1 MELMWGEDF
10 EVLADVSKSVLAHH
24 SPLEDRTQQVPLAQQ
39 VAQFAELGW
48 LGLGDP
54 LGVDPDS
61 PTLATIAGIFV
72 EVGRALAATGLLELT
87 VARDAALAAGSE
99 SGATLAKAIEAGEQI
114 VVGVFD
120 AAIWNGTAG
129 ERNGVVTGQ
138 IPAVDWADEADSFLV
153 YLTGATPRLALV
165 PAQAV
170 RREAMP
176 NLGGHNWSVLHFD
189 EVALADVQ
197 VIAEGEAAT
206 AAVRLAVQR
215 RDVLRAA
222 QVYGAGLR
230 LLEMTV
236 RYAGERR
243 QFGGPIGRF
252 QAVQYLCT
260 DIAVG
265 AHLTSAHVRAA
276 AAELDAGR
284 DPQLHLGLLRKQAA
298 KTALEMV
305 HCAHEVHA
313 GIGYMVESNVHLFTN
328 YAKRW
333 QYDFGSSASNDAA
346 VVQALSTSVWGA
358 PA

>member
-24 SPLEDRTQQVPLAQQ
+24 SPLEDRTRQTSVADQ

-54 LGVDPDS
+54 LGLDPES
-61 PTLATIAGIFV
+61 PGLGTIAAIHV
-72 EVGRALAATGLLELT
+72 EVGRSLAATPLLELGL
-87 VARDAALAAGSE
+87 ARDAALA
-99 SGATLAKAIEAGEQI
+99 TDTEAGAALAEMIGEGEQV
-114 VVGVFD
+114 VVGVLDD
-120 AAIWNGTAG
+120 ATWQGSVREQDGAL
-129 ERNGVVTGQ
+129 VGQ
-138 IPAVDWADEADSFLV
+138 VSPVDWAEDAHSFLV
-153 YLTGATPRLALV
+153 QVGGPSPCLVLV
-165 PAQAV
+165 PADAV
-170 RREAMP
+170 RRDSLP
-176 NLGGHNWSVLHFD
+176 NIGGHAWSTLHFD
-189 EVALADVQ
+189 QVPVAGLHVIATGEVAV
-197 VIAEGEAAT
+197 EAA
-206 AAVRLAVQR
+206 RLAIQR

-230 LLEMTV
+230 LVEMTV

-265 AHLTSAHVRAA
+265 AHLTSAHVRAV

-284 DPQLHLGLLRKQAA
+284 DPQPHLGLLRRQAA
-298 KTALEMV
+298 SAALEMV

-328 YAKRW
+328 CAKRW
-333 QYDFGSSASNDAA
+333 QYDFGSSAANDADVVEALA
-346 VVQALSTSVWGA
+346 VRYPGGQA
-358 PA
+358 